1 MTTLDKF
8 LQKHIPSENSCITHT
23 RIGKSEMGIPGGR
36 YSIPLE
42 DLPLFYKLYHKK
54 VFINNKSEFLV
65 ERQIIGGGSP
75 ILIDLDFKF
84 LREVETRQHNEEH
97 IRDIIN
103 VYLDKLHELVDV
115 RDQTEFP
122 IFVFEKPNVQTMPDI
137 TKDGIHIII
146 GIHMDSAL
154 QLMLRDKVLTDIEQ
168 VLNNLNLQNTID
180 NVVDIA
186 LTRGSNGFTMFG
198 SRKPEGDAYE
208 LTYYFNAEWEGG
220 EWSYLTNNKDSIDTL
235 DILQKISTYS
245 KKNIKYEILDNMKE
259 LYDKQKKKK
268 NNKITHSAPA
278 ILQNQLY
285 SINFNNINT
294 KEALKNHV
302 ENLIKRLPTPMYH
315 LRETY
320 QFVMILPCEYYNE
333 EVKWIAVGWALHNT
347 SFNMFLVWML
357 FSSQSEKFD
366 FQDIPHY
373 YEMWETMR
381 NEGITERSIMYW
393 ARESKPEE
401 YKKIYEQTIDYFV
414 EFSISNKSDH
424 SLALVLY
431 NMFKGLY
438 VCASIKHKIWY
449 QFIDNKWLEVDSGT
463 TLREKISKD
472 MAYLFHNKC
481 EILKNKAT
489 QEDQDPA
496 AVAALT
502 QKCAIVTGIFLSLGQ
517 VHTKNNIMRE
527 AQELFYEKDFL
538 EKLDANP
545 YLLHFTNGIFDFKE
559 GRFRKGKP
567 EDYISLST
575 KQPYIT
581 FNKKNKKHNI
591 YQKEINNFFEKLFT
605 DEELRRYMWEHL
617 SSALIGTNENETF
630 NIYNGVGRNGK
641 SKLVDLM
648 TKVLGELKG
657 VVPITILTRKRGE
670 SGKASPELA
679 RLRGIRYAVMQEP
692 SKNDKINEGIM
703 KELTGGDTIQAR
715 ALFHDPIEFK
725 PQFKLVVCTNNL
737 FDIESNDEGTWRRI
751 RVCEF
756 LSKFTSN
763 PSTNVEDREF
773 EGMHPTKLLAKFDEW
788 LGIFTWMLTEV
799 AKKKKGIVKDCELVV
814 AASKKYRGEQDYFG
828 GFMDAEID
836 IVPNKRLKIQEC
848 YEIFKDWWADEG
860 YGRNVPRRGEIQA
873 LIEKKFGKYPKTGW
887 KGYCLKGKND
897 G

>member
-1 MTTLDKF
+1 MGTLDKF
-8 LQKHIPSENSCITHT
+8 LQKHISSENSCITHT
-23 RIGKSEMGIPGGR
+23 RIAAQALGIYGGS
-36 YSIPLE
+36 YSIPHE
-42 DLPLFYKLYHKK
+42 HLPLFYKLYHKK
-54 VFINNKSEFLV
+54 VFINKKSEFLV
-65 ERQIIGGGSP
+65 ERQITGGGSP

-84 LREVETRQHNEEH
+84 LGEIGTRQHNEEH

-103 VYLDKLHELVDV
+103 VYLDKLHELVDI

-122 IFVFEKPNVQTMPDI
+122 IFVFEKPTVAEAGDI

-154 QLMLRDKVLTDIEQ
+154 QIMLRDKVLTDIEQ

-198 SRKPEGDAYE
+198 SRKPSGESYE

-220 EWSYLTNNKDSIDTL
+220 EWSFLTNEKDNIETL

-245 KKNIKYEILDNMKE
+245 KKNIRYEILDEMKE
-259 LYDKQKKKK
+259 LYEKQKKKK
-268 NNKITHSAPA
+268 NKKIIRSAPT
-278 ILQNQLY
+278 ILENQMY
-285 SINFNNINT
+285 SINFKNIYT
-294 KEALKNHV
+294 KEVLIERV
-302 ENLIKRLPTPMYH
+302 ETFINSRSTLDYH

-320 QFVMILPCEYYNE
+320 QFVMILPQKFYNE
-333 EVKWIAVGWALHNT
+333 ETRWIAVGWALHNT
-347 SFNMFLVWML
+347 NFNMFLIWML

-366 FQDIPHY
+366 FEDIPHY
-373 YEMWETMR
+373 YEMWENMR
-381 NEGITERSIMYW
+381 HEGVTERSIMYW
-393 ARESKPEE
+393 TRDSKPQE

-414 EFSISNKSDH
+414 EDSIKNKNDH

-431 NMFKGLY
+431 NMYKGLY

-463 TLREKISKD
+463 TLREKISMEVMLVYSTKTKH
-472 MAYLFHNKC
+472 LTN
-481 EILKNKAT
+481 
-489 QEDQDPA
+489 
-496 AVAALT
+496 ALT
-502 QKCAIVTGIFLSLGQ
+502 QEGLDTAEHDMLRKKVSRVADLVVSLGN
-517 VHTKNNIMRE
+517 VHMKNNIMRE

-559 GRFRKGKP
+559 GQFRKGKP

-575 KQPYIT
+575 KHAYIK
-581 FNKKNKKHNI
+581 FNKKNKKHKLQ
-591 YQKEINNFFEKLFT
+591 QKEINNFFEKLFT

-756 LSKFTSN
+756 LSKFTSH
-763 PSTNVEDREF
+763 PSPNVEDREF
-773 EGMHPTKLLAKFDEW
+773 AGLHPTKLLSKFDEW
-788 LGIFTWMLTEV
+788 LGVFTWMLTEV
-799 AKKKKGIVKDCELVV
+799 AKKKKGVVEDCDMVV
-814 AASKKYRGEQDYFG
+814 EASKKYRGEQDYFG
-828 GFMDAEID
+828 GFMDAEIE
-836 IVPNKRLKIQEC
+836 VAPTKRLKIQHC
-848 YEIFKDWWADEG
+848 YETFKEWWVEEG
-860 YGRNVPRRGEIQA
+860 YGRNVPRRGEIQI
-873 LIEKKFGKYPKTGW
+873 LIAKKLGKYPKTGW
-887 KGYCLKGKND
+887 KGYCLKGKSD